1 MFKIAIDGP
10 SGAGKSTIAKRV
22 AKELGFIYIDTGAMY
37 RTAALACLRKGI
49 NIKEFPQKAIEIVN
63 NISIDIEYING
74 SLRIFLD
81 NEDVSDKI
89 RTPDV
94 SMGASDVSAILAV
107 RERLVAFQR
116 ELSGTKNVIM
126 DGRDI
131 GTHVLP
137 DADVKIFLTANPEI
151 RAERRYKEMLE
162 KGIDVSFSQVLED
175 IKTRDL
181 QDSTRA
187 ASPLKKAA
195 DAVELN
201 TSDLTFEDSVSAVIK
216 IINNKRKV

>member
-151 RAERRYKEMLE
+151 RAKRRYKEMLE